1 MPTASCSARRRG
13 ELEDMKDKADHDGP
27 ETGVQTRSLRD
38 ALAAADIRRLVRAS
52 READGDEVEQIRAR
66 YVDE

>member
-1 MPTASCSARRRG
+1 
-13 ELEDMKDKADHDGP
+13 MKDEADRESR
-27 ETGVQTRSLRD
+27 ETAVQTLSLRD
-38 ALAAADIRRLVRAS
+38 ALAAADIRRLVRTS

>member
-1 MPTASCSARRRG
+1 
-13 ELEDMKDKADHDGP
+13 MKDKADHEVREP
-27 ETGVQTRSLRD
+27 AAQALSLRN

-66 YVDE
+66 YVEE